1 MLQRPKATANLTFLG
16 LIDYA
21 LRIYRRNFLPFFAL
35 SALVQIP
42 FTIVNNL
49 LNDQQQQML
58 IDRGLTPGMT
68 SVSVAQTQA
77 LLGPMLG
84 ALLIL
89 AAAALVAG
97 FVQTV
102 VVFAPISHITSENYL
117 GRNATLRQAL
127 AVLRLRLGP
136 LTSGVALYYGIII
149 GLGLALMLT
158 FFLCGLGFGILV
170 YVGLVG
176 GAFMV
181 PVLMLERTSITTAL
195 SRSWMLGKS
204 RLWPLIGLTISVYI
218 VAFVLELII
227 SIVITGILT
236 RGSDTLSP
244 VAMNSIAVISSLGSI
259 FIAPVLPIGY
269 TLLYYNSRI
278 RQEGLDIALRA
289 SNVPD
294 PSPAHIPSPAPG
306 RLFANEDFLNLAL
319 VVMGTFVVMLLIVG
333 GAFVLTGRLAGGF

>member
-102 VVFAPISHITSENYL
+102 VVFSPIS
-117 GRNATLRQAL
+117 
-127 AVLRLRLGP
+127 P
-136 LTSGVALYYGIII
+136 L
-149 GLGLALMLT
+149 
-158 FFLCGLGFGILV
+158 
-170 YVGLVG
+170 
-176 GAFMV
+176 
-181 PVLMLERTSITTAL
+181 P
-195 SRSWMLGKS
+195 
-204 RLWPLIGLTISVYI
+204 
-218 VAFVLELII
+218 
-227 SIVITGILT
+227 
-236 RGSDTLSP
+236 
-244 VAMNSIAVISSLGSI
+244 
-259 FIAPVLPIGY
+259 
-269 TLLYYNSRI
+269 
-278 RQEGLDIALRA
+278 
-289 SNVPD
+289 
-294 PSPAHIPSPAPG
+294 
-306 RLFANEDFLNLAL
+306 
-319 VVMGTFVVMLLIVG
+319 
-333 GAFVLTGRLAGGF
+333 